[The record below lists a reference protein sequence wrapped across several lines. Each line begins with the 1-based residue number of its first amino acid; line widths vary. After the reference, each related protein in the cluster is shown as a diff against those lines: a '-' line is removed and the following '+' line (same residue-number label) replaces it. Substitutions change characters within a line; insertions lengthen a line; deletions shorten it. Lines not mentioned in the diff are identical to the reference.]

1 MKSHAFEVVSSEVE
15 EFDLEV
21 NATRIS
27 CMVLYFIGRDRKADI
42 PETRDL
48 NTMLLLNMMHA
59 QGQAR
64 LIETTVAEHR
74 RLTEDDQKT
83 ED

>member
-1 MKSHAFEVVSSEVE
+1 
-15 EFDLEV
+15 
-21 NATRIS
+21 
-27 CMVLYFIGRDRKADI
+27 MVLYFIGRDRKADI